1 MGALT
6 RLGLFVG
13 ALGVVF
19 GASYTLGAVT
29 DADGGDDDQVPTTT
43 VLDHTGHDEAPAVTT
58 P

>member
-1 MGALT
+1 MGAPA

-19 GASYTLGAVT
+19 GASYALGAVT
-29 DADGGDDDQVPTTT
+29 DGDGGEDDQAPTTT
-43 VLDHTGHDEAPAVTT
+43 FLDHTGHDEAPAVTT